1 MYVCSIV
8 VPDMEYR
15 RRAVLRAGAT
25 GIAAA
30 VAGCLGQSGDDGEG
44 SIAGE
49 ELALATTTSTYDTG
63 LLDEINAAFQKR
75 FGTPVAANAQGTGQ
89 AIQSARDGNADVIL
103 VHARSQEDE
112 FMRNGHGVNRRDL
125 MFNDFVVVGPSGDP
139 AGVGDTE
146 QATAAFEAIANAPA
160 TFVSRGD
167 DSGTHTKEK
176 IIWREAGLE
185 PGGEW
190 YQKTGSGMGDTLTI
204 ASESSAY
211 TLADRG
217 TFLSMRDNVDLEILL
232 QGPIEGG
239 PELLANPYGIMAV
252 NPEVHSNV
260 NYQLA
265 MAYIGFV
272 TSPDGQELISNYTAN
287 GQQLFYPEALSEDP
301 NFQQYVPEGWQ
312 SGSSNTSSD

>member
-1 MYVCSIV
+1 
-8 VPDMEYR
+8 MEYR
-15 RRAVLRAGAT
+15 RREVLGASAA

-30 VAGCLGQSGDDGEG
+30 VGGCLGDSGDDGEG

-49 ELALATTTSTYDTG
+49 ELAMATTTSTEATG
-63 LLDEINAAFQKR
+63 LLDELNAAFRER
-75 FGTPVAANAQGTGQ
+75 FGTRVAANANGTGA
-89 AIQSARDGNADVIL
+89 AIRSARDGNADVIL

-112 FMRNGHGVNRRDL
+112 FMRDGYGVNRRDL
-125 MFNDFVVVGPSGDP
+125 MFNDFVVVGPSDDP

-146 QATAAFEAIANAPA
+146 QATAAFEAIADAEA

-167 DSGTHTKEK
+167 ESGTHTKELA
-176 IIWREAGLE
+176 IWSEAGLE

-190 YQKTGSGMGDTLTI
+190 YQQLGQGMGETLTN
-204 ASESSAY
+204 ANESGAY
-211 TLADRG
+211 TLSDRG
-217 TFLSMRDNVDLEILL
+217 TYLSRDDLDLEILL

-252 NPEVHSNV
+252 NPEIHDNV

-272 TSPDGQELISNYTAN
+272 TSPEGQAVIEDFTAN
-287 GQQLFYPEALSEDP
+287 GEQLFFPEALSEDP

-312 SGSSNTSSD
+312 PNGSEE

>member
-1 MYVCSIV
+1 MPLYSIV
-8 VPDMEYR
+8 IPSMEYR
-15 RRAVLRAGAT
+15 RREVLGASAA

-30 VAGCLGQSGDDGEG
+30 VGGCLGDSGDDGEG

-49 ELALATTTSTYDTG
+49 ELAMATTTSTEATG
-63 LLDEINAAFQKR
+63 LLDELNAAFRER
-75 FGTPVAANAQGTGQ
+75 FGTRVAANANGTGA
-89 AIQSARDGNADVIL
+89 AIRSARDGNADVIL

-112 FMRNGHGVNRRDL
+112 FMRDGYGVNRRDL
-125 MFNDFVVVGPSGDP
+125 MFNDFVVVGPSDDP

-146 QATAAFEAIANAPA
+146 QATAAFEAIADAEA

-167 DSGTHTKEK
+167 ESGTHTKELA
-176 IIWREAGLE
+176 IWSEAGLE

-190 YQKTGSGMGDTLTI
+190 YQQLGQGMGETLTN
-204 ASESSAY
+204 ANESGAY
-211 TLADRG
+211 TLSDRG
-217 TFLSMRDNVDLEILL
+217 TYLSRDDLDLEILL

-252 NPEVHSNV
+252 NPEIHDNV

-272 TSPDGQELISNYTAN
+272 TSPEGQAVIEDFTAN
-287 GQQLFYPEALSEDP
+287 GEQLFFPEALSEDP

-312 SGSSNTSSD
+312 PNGSEE

>member
-1 MYVCSIV
+1 
-8 VPDMEYR
+8 MEYR
-15 RRAVLRAGAT
+15 RREVLGASAA

-30 VAGCLGQSGDDGEG
+30 VGGCLGDSGDDGEG

-49 ELALATTTSTYDTG
+49 ELAMATTTSTEATG
-63 LLDEINAAFQKR
+63 LLDELNAAFRER
-75 FGTPVAANAQGTGQ
+75 FSTRVAANADGTGA
-89 AIQSARDGNADVIL
+89 AIRSARDGNADVIL

-112 FMRNGHGVNRRDL
+112 FMRDGYGVNRRDL
-125 MFNDFVVVGPSGDP
+125 MFNDFVVVGPSDDP

-146 QATAAFEAIANAPA
+146 QATAAFEAIADAEA

-167 DSGTHTKEK
+167 ESGTHTKELA
-176 IIWREAGLE
+176 IWSETGLE

-190 YQKTGSGMGDTLTI
+190 YQQLGQGMGETLTN
-204 ASESSAY
+204 ANESGAY
-211 TLADRG
+211 TLSDRG
-217 TFLSMRDNVDLEILL
+217 TYLSRDDLDLEILL

-252 NPEVHSNV
+252 NPEIHDDV

-272 TSPDGQELISNYTAN
+272 TSPEGQAVIEDFTAN
-287 GQQLFYPEALSEDP
+287 GEQLFFPEALSEDP
-301 NFQQYVPEGWQ
+301 DFQQYVPEGWQ
-312 SGSSNTSSD
+312 PNGSEE

>member
-1 MYVCSIV
+1 MRLCIIV
-8 VPDMEYR
+8 IPGMEYR

-30 VAGCLGQSGDDGEG
+30 VAGCLGSNNTDGEG

-63 LLDEINAAFQKR
+63 LLDEINAAFQER
-75 FGTPVAANAQGTGQ
+75 FGAQVAANAQGTGQ
-89 AIQSARDGNADVIL
+89 AIESARNGNADVIL

-112 FMRNGHGVNRRDL
+112 FMREGYGVNRRDL
-125 MFNDFVVVGPSGDP
+125 MFNDFVVVGPSDDP
-139 AGVGDTE
+139 AGVGDTD
-146 QATAAFEAIANAPA
+146 QATAAFEAIADAQA

-167 DSGTHTKEK
+167 DSGTHTKELVV
-176 IIWREAGLE
+176 WSEAGLE

-190 YQKTGSGMGDTLTI
+190 YQETGSGMGDTLTI
-204 ASESSAY
+204 ADESSAY

-217 TFLSMRDNVDLEILL
+217 TVLSMQDTVDLEIAL

-239 PELLANPYGIMAV
+239 PELLANPYGIMAI
-252 NPEVHSNV
+252 NPEIHDNV

-272 TSPDGQELISNYTAN
+272 TSPEGQQLIGDYTAN
-287 GQQLFYPEALSEDP
+287 GQQLFFPEALAEDP
-301 NFQQYVPEGWQ
+301 DFQQYVPEDWQ
-312 SGSSNTSSD
+312 PDSEGE

>member
-1 MYVCSIV
+1 
-8 VPDMEYR
+8 MEYR
-15 RRAVLRAGAT
+15 RREVLGASAA

-30 VAGCLGQSGDDGEG
+30 VAGCVGSGSEG
-44 SIAGE
+44 DEVGVAGE

-63 LLDEINAAFQKR
+63 LLDEINAAFQER
-75 FGTPVAANAQGTGQ
+75 FGTRVAPNAQGTGA
-89 AIQSARDGNADVIL
+89 AIESARNGNADVIL

-112 FMRNGHGVNRRDL
+112 FMRDGYGVNRRDL
-125 MFNDFVVVGPSGDP
+125 MFNDFVIVGPSDDP

-146 QATAAFEAIANAPA
+146 QATAAFEAIANAQAP
-160 TFVSRGD
+160 FVSRGD
-167 DSGTHTKEK
+167 DSGTHTKELA
-176 IIWREAGLE
+176 IWDAAGVE

-190 YQKTGSGMGDTLTI
+190 YQELGQGMGNTLNN
-204 ASESSAY
+204 ASESESY

-217 TFLSMRDNVDLEILL
+217 TYLSMQDNVDLEILL

-252 NPEVHSNV
+252 NPEIHSNV

-265 MAYIGFV
+265 MAYIGFA
-272 TSPDGQELISNYTAN
+272 TSPAGQDVISNYTAD

-312 SGSSNTSSD
+312 SEADSE

>member
-1 MYVCSIV
+1 
-8 VPDMEYR
+8 MEYR

-30 VAGCLGQSGDDGEG
+30 VAGCLGGGGDGDAG
-44 SIAGE
+44 SITGE

-63 LLDEINAAFQKR
+63 LLDEINAAFQER

-112 FMRNGHGVNRRDL
+112 FMRDGYGVNRRDL
-125 MFNDFVVVGPSGDP
+125 MFNDFVVVGPSDDP
-139 AGVGDTE
+139 AGVSDTE
-146 QATAAFEAIANAPA
+146 QATAAFEAIADAQA

-167 DSGTHTKEK
+167 DSGTHTKELV
-176 IIWREAGLE
+176 IWSESGVE

-190 YQKTGSGMGDTLTI
+190 YQETGSGMGNTLTI
-204 ASESSAY
+204 ADESSAY

-217 TFLSMRDNVDLEILL
+217 TFLSMQDNVDLEILL

-252 NPEVHSNV
+252 NPEIHSNV

-265 MAYIGFV
+265 MAYIGFF
-272 TSPDGQELISNYTAN
+272 TSPDGQELVANYTAN
-287 GQQLFYPEALSEDP
+287 GEQLFFPRALSEDP

-312 SGSSNTSSD
+312 PDSDEE

>member
-1 MYVCSIV
+1 
-8 VPDMEYR
+8 MEYR
-15 RRAVLRAGAT
+15 RREVLGASAA

-30 VAGCLGQSGDDGEG
+30 VGGCLGDSDDDGEG

-49 ELALATTTSTYDTG
+49 ELAMATTTSTEATG
-63 LLDEINAAFQKR
+63 LLDELNAAFRER
-75 FGTPVAANAQGTGQ
+75 FGTRVAANADGTGA
-89 AIQSARDGNADVIL
+89 AIRSARDGNADVIL

-112 FMRNGHGVNRRDL
+112 FMREGYGVNRRDL
-125 MFNDFVVVGPSGDP
+125 LFNDFVVVGPSDDP

-146 QATAAFEAIANAPA
+146 QATAAFEAIADAEA

-167 DSGTHTKEK
+167 ESGTHTKELV
-176 IIWREAGLE
+176 IWSEAGLE

-190 YQKTGSGMGDTLTI
+190 YQELGQGMGETLTN
-204 ASESSAY
+204 ANESGAY
-211 TLADRG
+211 TLSDRG
-217 TFLSMRDNVDLEILL
+217 TYLSRDDLDLEILL

-252 NPEVHSNV
+252 NPEIHDDV

-272 TSPDGQELISNYTAN
+272 TSPEGQAVIEDFTAN
-287 GQQLFYPEALSEDP
+287 GEQLFFPEALSEDP
-301 NFQQYVPEGWQ
+301 DFQQYVPEGWQ
-312 SGSSNTSSD
+312 PDGSEE